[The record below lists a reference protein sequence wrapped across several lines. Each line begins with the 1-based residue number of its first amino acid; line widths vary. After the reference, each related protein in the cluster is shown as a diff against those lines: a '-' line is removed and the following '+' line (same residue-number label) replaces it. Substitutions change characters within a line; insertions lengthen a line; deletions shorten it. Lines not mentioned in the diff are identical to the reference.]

1 MSNFMNDFQK
11 FLLSLVKFFYNVDD
25 AKVAAYFNADGTLKD
40 GDGLLAHV
48 KTLDATRIT
57 EINTKHRTELTT
69 QYDNGYKKAQGE
81 SLTKFEDEF
90 KAKTSYT
97 SDKHGLD
104 LFTDYANSL
113 KGAGG
118 KMTDDEIKLSKPYS
132 ELQDS
137 IKKMDKEYKEQLKSK
152 DAEYKKVETLR
163 EVKAFLYKEIDA
175 ANPAELSA
183 DPARAQKQKDLLVKD
198 ILDEIDFTTA
208 GDGDAKKFIPLYKDG
223 DKKGQPMQDLHLRN
237 IEAVDFIKT
246 KVESTYGLK
255 KATYKDSPG
264 APGGGAGSGAD
275 GVRKYTALGLK
286 KTGLSNEFSSGI
298 EVIQKSALSEADKS
312 AAQIE
317 FMNDYELA
325 QKAGN

>member
-1 MSNFMNDFQK
+1 MSDFMNDFQK
-11 FLLSLVKFFYNVDD
+11 FLASLVRFFYNVDETKL
-25 AKVAAYFNADGTLKD
+25 AGYFNTDGTLKD

-57 EINTKHRTELTT
+57 EINTKHRGELTT

-90 KAKTSYT
+90 KAKTAFV
-97 SDKHGLD
+97 SDKHGLE
-104 LFTDYANSL
+104 LFAEYANSL
-113 KGAGG
+113 KGAAG
-118 KMTDDEIKLSKPYS
+118 KMTDEDIKLSKPYS
-132 ELQDS
+132 ELQES
-137 IKKMDKEYKEQLKSK
+137 IKKMDKEHKEQMKAK

-163 EVKAFLYKEIDA
+163 DVKAFLYREIDA

-183 DPARAQKQKDLLVKD
+183 DPARAQKQKDMLVKE
-198 ILDEIDFTTA
+198 ILEEADFTTA
-208 GDGDAKKFIPLYKDG
+208 GDGDAKKFIPLHKDG
-223 DKKGQPMQDLHLRN
+223 DKKGQPMQDPHLRN
-237 IEAVDFIKT
+237 IEAVDFVKT

-255 KATYKDSPG
+255 KADDKGSPPP
-264 APGGGAGSGAD
+264 PGGGAGSAGD

-298 EVIQKSALSEADKS
+298 EVIQKSALSEADKT

-317 FMNDYELA
+317 FMTDYETA
-325 QKAGN
+325 QKAGK